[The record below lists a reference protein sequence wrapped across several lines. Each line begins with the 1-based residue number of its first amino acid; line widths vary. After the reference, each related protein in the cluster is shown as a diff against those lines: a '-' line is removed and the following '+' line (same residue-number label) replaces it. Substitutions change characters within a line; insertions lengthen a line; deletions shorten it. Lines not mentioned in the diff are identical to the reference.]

1 MQDYNR
7 VNPYSWAV
15 NWPPVPWALGE
26 CLVLVYSLQVTL
38 SSGLSLILHLKTRI
52 WLVHRQPLSMR
63 PFILT
68 EVTLLPVLQVWRFIS
83 LWWNT
88 SDLMSSCWT
97 WKDPSLLP
105 SSMWDFTLLVLSFPL
120 IPLLTFFIIC
130 DLGECKLKM
139 LPLWEC
145 YSVTG
150 SGADGRALVN
160 LIDYSK
166 ADIWKNCFLSLF
178 SLGKLWCY
186 LRKQFRKFLKVRVGS
201 ILEGCFWSSH
211 EFSPL

>member
-1 MQDYNR
+1 
-7 VNPYSWAV
+7 
-15 NWPPVPWALGE
+15 
-26 CLVLVYSLQVTL
+26 
-38 SSGLSLILHLKTRI
+38 
-52 WLVHRQPLSMR
+52 
-63 PFILT
+63 
-68 EVTLLPVLQVWRFIS
+68 
-83 LWWNT
+83 
-88 SDLMSSCWT
+88 
-97 WKDPSLLP
+97 
-105 SSMWDFTLLVLSFPL
+105 MWDFTLLVLSFPL

-178 SLGKLWCY
+178 SLGKL
-186 LRKQFRKFLKVRVGS
+186 
-201 ILEGCFWSSH
+201 
-211 EFSPL
+211 